1 VLVSIGGGALIS
13 GVAVALKTSLP
24 DVRVWFVEIEGADA
38 MARALAAGEPVAI
51 TSSSIASTLSAP
63 HVSQATLDHVRQL
76 VVEVFVVSDADV
88 MRGVVGFAEEAKLW
102 VEPAAGCLVPAARQ
116 VIERVDG
123 NLSLGFVVCGGNVT
137 HSDVRSGSTG
147 CL

>member
-1 VLVSIGGGALIS
+1 
-13 GVAVALKTSLP
+13 LP
-24 DVRVWFVEIEGADA
+24 DVRVRFVEIEGADA

-76 VVEVFVVSDADV
+76 VVEVFVISDADV

-116 VIERVDG
+116 VIEGVDG
-123 NLSLGFVVCGGNVT
+123 NLSP
-137 HSDVRSGSTG
+137 GSWSVAAT
-147 CL
+147 